1 MIKFQHVSKIYSND
15 LVAIDNISFEIKK
28 GETLVL
34 LGTSGSGKTTTM
46 RMINKL
52 TAPTSGK
59 IFIDG
64 VDIKNIDPIELRRQI
79 GYAIQYIGLF
89 NHMNVFEN
97 ISIVPKLLKWNKEK
111 INKRVDELL
120 DLFGFDPSEYKHRF
134 PRQLSGGEKQ
144 RIGVLRA
151 IAADPPI
158 ILMDE
163 PFGALDPI
171 TREQVQNEF
180 IELESDIKKTVVFV
194 THDVFEAVKMA
205 DTIALMDK
213 GKILQ
218 IATPKKLVNNPKN
231 DLVKQFLGRHKFQL
245 SLMTTSIKEL
255 VIKKNNNQ
263 NHSLFEGKNNSLTL
277 RSSIIE
283 AMDLF
288 KETKLSDI
296 AIFDRKKIIG
306 ILQKQDLL
314 NSISNL
320 LKEKEKV

>member
-1 MIKFQHVSKIYSND
+1 LIKFESVSKIYSKS
-15 LVAIDNISFEIKK
+15 LVAVNNISFEVKK

-52 TAPTSGK
+52 ETPSSGN
-59 IFIDG
+59 IYIDN
-64 VDIKNIDPIELRRQI
+64 KNIKEIDAIELRRKI

-97 ISIVPKLLKWNKEK
+97 ISIVPKLLKWSRDK
-111 INKRVDELL
+111 IKKRVDDLL
-120 DLFGFDPSEYKHRF
+120 KIFGFDPDEYKNRF
-134 PRQLSGGEKQ
+134 PSQLSGGEKQ

-180 IELESDIKKTVVFV
+180 IELESDIQKTIVFV

-205 DTIALMDK
+205 DRIALMDN

-218 IATPKKLVNNPKN
+218 IATPKELVNSPKN
-231 DLVKQFLGRHKFQL
+231 EIVKQFLGRHKFQL
-245 SLMTTSIKEL
+245 SLMTTTIKD
-255 VIKKNNNQ
+255 
-263 NHSLFEGKNNSLTL
+263 LFEKTKDETTLSFFKEKNKLSA
-277 RSSIIE
+277 RSSIID
-283 AMDLF
+283 ALDLF
-288 KETKLSDI
+288 KETKKTNL
-296 AIFDRKKIIG
+296 AIFDRKELCGYLYK
-306 ILQKQDLL
+306 KDLL

>member
-120 DLFGFDPSEYKHRF
+120 DLFGFNPSEYKYRF
-134 PRQLSGGEKQ
+134 PKQLSGGEKQ

-218 IATPKKLVNNPKN
+218 IATPKELVNNPKN

-314 NSISNL
+314 NSVSNL
-320 LKEKEKV
+320 LKEKV